1 MRAPVDPDAADAQ
14 DAAHAMV
21 IGLGK
26 PQRAGETGG
35 SARRLECSVTSAVS
49 TLAGGSRLPAVSFLA
64 RLPAAL
70 CPTGTLLVVTAR
82 SGIGTAGLVAG
93 ALWVGQ
99 AIGGPLIGRLSDR
112 RGQHAV
118 VLTAALSNAVA
129 LLLLVAAVLTDRPPA
144 LQAACSALAG
154 LTVPQIGPL
163 SRSRWV
169 RLAEQ
174 RADGQGLIG
183 AALSMDA
190 TLDEISFVAG
200 PALAGLLAFTLPPV
214 SGLLLAAALIAVFGT
229 LFALHPSGSPA
240 VAASRTPAGPPP
252 PLPPVLRP
260 LLALALLQGMFF
272 GSANAGVNAM
282 AASDPGVA
290 GLVWATMGVSSALV
304 GLLVTARPG
313 PLPLPSRLRRSLAVQ
328 AVLAPGLLLVHTPS
342 AAALVL
348 VLVGTAVAPT
358 LIALFSLA
366 ASRAPAQR
374 MAEVMTWLGSALIIG
389 QGLAAVAAGQLAH
402 RFGCTASFGLSC
414 AATVLAL
421 VVVLLSRIPAPGP
434 PPPRPVADPAASGSR
449 GPTQSKAQKASE

>member
-1 MRAPVDPDAADAQ
+1 M
-14 DAAHAMV
+14 
-21 IGLGK
+21 
-26 PQRAGETGG
+26 
-35 SARRLECSVTSAVS
+35 TSAVS

-99 AIGGPLIGRLSDR
+99 AVGGPVIGRLSDR
-112 RGQHAV
+112 RGQRPV
-118 VLTAALSNAVA
+118 VLIASLANAVA
-129 LLLLVAAVLTDRPPA
+129 LALLVAAVLTDRSPA
-144 LQAACSALAG
+144 VQAASSAFAG

-169 RLAEQ
+169 RLAGQ
-174 RADGQGLIG
+174 RADGPGLIG
-183 AALSMDA
+183 GALSMDA

-200 PALAGLLAFTLPPV
+200 PALAGLLAFTFPPV
-214 SGLLLAAALIAVFGT
+214 AGLLLAAVLIAVFGT
-229 LFALHPSGSPA
+229 LFALHPTASTAVGPGRVAVGLPPA
-240 VAASRTPAGPPP
+240 LA
-252 PLPPVLRP
+252 PVLRL

-272 GSANAGVNAM
+272 GAANAGVNAM
-282 AASDPGVA
+282 AAADPGVA

-313 PLPLPSRLRRSLAVQ
+313 PRPLSTRLRQSLAVQ

-342 AAALVL
+342 AATLALAL
-348 VLVGTAVAPT
+348 LGTAVAPT

-366 ASRAPAQR
+366 GSQAPAQR

-402 RFGCTASFGLSC
+402 RFGCTAAFGLSC
-414 AATVLAL
+414 AAAVLA
-421 VVVLLSRIPAPGP
+421 VVVALLGRFPAPSRSPSPQAVTG
-434 PPPRPVADPAASGSR
+434 RATDADAGA
-449 GPTQSKAQKASE
+449 PTC